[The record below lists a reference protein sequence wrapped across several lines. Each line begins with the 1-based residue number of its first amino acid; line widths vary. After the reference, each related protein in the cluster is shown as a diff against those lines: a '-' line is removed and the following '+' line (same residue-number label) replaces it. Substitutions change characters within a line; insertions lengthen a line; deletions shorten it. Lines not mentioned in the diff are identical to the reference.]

1 MGESM
6 IRNIFDT
13 TDSVS
18 TEGVCIGSFNN
29 ETDSIKPVGSKKI
42 AIKTNDQ
49 VRSFVPLNKFPQKPL
64 KYAYIE
70 VDNEKIAV
78 RENCRKINV
87 FAIHNMSF
95 QEVIE
100 KEWAKS
106 KEKDIEKWKSYR
118 DSYEDIIGWK
128 RELFQMS
135 DGFEK
140 TLDEEIA
147 GLVVELHNFRLNV
160 IEKIEAEIND
170 KYFNYQFST
179 AKDLSI
185 VDKLDRYRF
194 AWNSVDSDY
203 IIDYVNDELGTLN
216 LGC

>member
-6 IRNIFDT
+6 IRSIFDT

-29 ETDSIKPVGSKKI
+29 EIDSIKTVGSKKI

-49 VRSFVPLNKFPQKPL
+49 VRSFVRLNKFPNKPL

-70 VDNEKIAV
+70 VGNEKIAV
-78 RENCRKINV
+78 YENCRKIDV

-100 KEWAKS
+100 EEWAKS
-106 KEKDIEKWKSYR
+106 KEKDIEKWKSYK
-118 DSYEDIIGWK
+118 DSYEDIVGWK

-135 DGFEK
+135 DGFEN
-140 TLDEEIA
+140 TLDGEI
-147 GLVVELHNFRLNV
+147 GSLVVELHNFRLNV
-160 IEKIEAEIND
+160 IEKIETEIND

-179 AKDLSI
+179 VKDLSV
-185 VDKLDRYRF
+185 VDKVARF
-194 AWNSVDSDY
+194 AWKRVNSDY
-203 IIDYVNDELGTLN
+203 IIDYVSDELGVLN